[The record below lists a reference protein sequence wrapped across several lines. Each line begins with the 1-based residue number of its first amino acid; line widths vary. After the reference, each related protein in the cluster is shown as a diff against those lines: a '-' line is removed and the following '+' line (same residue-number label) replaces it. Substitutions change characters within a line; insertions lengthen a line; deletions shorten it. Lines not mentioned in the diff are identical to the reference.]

1 MATRERSHPDRSTK
15 RDDERAAAHTRRKQH
30 RSVDATRTAHERRVR
45 LAHRYPPIEHYG
57 VIGDMQTI
65 ALVGLNGSIDFLCL
79 PHFDSPSVFARLL
92 DSHKGGHFAIV
103 PQLEAPRRKQMYF
116 PDTNVLLTRHLS
128 DGGVA
133 EISDFMPVVGAD
145 GVSRIVRRVKSVRG
159 DVRIRMV
166 CAPGF
171 DYARQRARVTVN
183 GCEAILESED
193 GSQRLRLASTV
204 PLDTTGESAFA
215 EFTLRRGENASF
227 LLEQLVDNVERVPLT
242 RQFVSR
248 SFKDTVNFWR
258 EWIGRST
265 YQGRWRNEVNRSA
278 LVLRLLQS
286 KRTGAL
292 VAAPTFGLPE
302 AIGGVRN
309 WDYRYT
315 WIRDAS
321 FALYALIRLGLSL
334 TNESK
339 SFIQWIIERSKETRE
354 PGKLQTI
361 YGIDG
366 RTELPEQELPHLE
379 GYRGSRPVRIGNAA
393 YCQSQLD
400 IYGELIDALY
410 LYDEHAEITS
420 YELWGRVTECIE
432 WVCENWKSP
441 DNGVWEVR
449 NGPQEFLYSRILCWV
464 AIDRGVRLAEKRS
477 FPAPIRRWRQERDR
491 IYADVHANFWDD
503 EAQTFIGIK
512 GSRSLDAACLIMP
525 LVRFISPTDP
535 RWLST
540 LRAIESR
547 LVDDSLVYRYDIKG
561 PETDGLSGT
570 EGTFSICSFW
580 YIECLSRSGDLQK
593 ARFLLE
599 KMFGYAN
606 HVGLYAEEVGPK
618 GEHLG
623 NFPQGFTHLALIS
636 AAYDLDRRLSGA
648 GFSA

>member
-15 RDDERAAAHTRRKQH
+15 RADERVAARADGRHRVRSADEERAAK
-30 RSVDATRTAHERRVR
+30 ERLR
-45 LAHRYPPIEHYG
+45 LLARRYPPIEHYG
-57 VIGDMQTI
+57 IVGDLQTI
-65 ALVGLNGSIDFLCL
+65 ALVGLNGSIDFMCL
-79 PHFDSPSVFARLL
+79 PRFDSPSVFARLL
-92 DSHKGGHFAIV
+92 DARIGGHFAIA
-103 PQLEAPRRKQMYF
+103 PQLERPRRKQMYL

-133 EISDFMPVVGAD
+133 EISDFMPIVRDD
-145 GVSRIVRRVKSVRG
+145 GRSRLVRRVKSVRG
-159 DVRIRMV
+159 DVVIRV
-166 CAPGF
+166 HCVPGF
-171 DYARQRARVTVN
+171 DYARQRGRVTVN
-183 GCEAILESED
+183 GNEAILESED
-193 GSQRLRLASTV
+193 GTERLRLAATV
-204 PLDTTGESAFA
+204 PLSTNGEAAFA
-215 EFTLRRGENASF
+215 EFILHRGENASF
-227 LLEQLVDNVERVPLT
+227 MLEQLDGDAERIPLT
-242 RQFVSR
+242 RKWVAR

-258 EWIGRST
+258 DWIGRST
-265 YQGRWRNEVNRSA
+265 YKGRWRDEVNRSA
-278 LVLRLLQS
+278 LVLRLLHS
-286 KRTGAL
+286 KHTGSV

-315 WIRDAS
+315 WIRDAT
-321 FALYALIRLGLSL
+321 FALYALIRLGLTSEQKQFIGWVIDRF
-334 TNESK
+334 NETS
-339 SFIQWIIERSKETRE
+339 E
-354 PGKLQTI
+354 PGRLQTI

-366 RTELPEQELPHLE
+366 RGELPEEVLDHLE

-393 YCQSQLD
+393 YKQEQLD

-410 LYDEHAEITS
+410 LYDESGEITS
-420 YELWGRVTECIE
+420 YELWSRMRELIE
-432 WVCENWKSP
+432 WVCDNWQRP

-449 NGPQEFLYSRILCWV
+449 SERQEFLYSRVLCWV
-464 AIDRGVRLAEKRS
+464 AIDRGIRLAEKRS
-477 FPAPIRRWRQERDR
+477 FPAPIRRWRQVRDR
-491 IYADVHANFWDD
+491 IYADVHENFWDE

-512 GSRSLDAACLIMP
+512 GSKSLDAACLIMP

-540 LRAIESR
+540 LRAVETR

-606 HVGLYAEEVGPK
+606 HLGLYAEEVGPK

-623 NFPQGFTHLALIS
+623 NFPQGLTHLALIS